1 MVAAVPAAGVEITQL
16 EVVVVRAARAAP
28 EQLLRVHLNKVV
40 VRVAREDHRAFLEV
54 LLFMLLAVVVV

>member
-1 MVAAVPAAGVEITQL
+1 MVAAVLAARVEVTQL
-16 EVVVVRAARAAP
+16 VVVVVQVVRAVG
-28 EQLLRVHLNKVV
+28 EHLLRVHLNKVV

>member
-1 MVAAVPAAGVEITQL
+1 VEVTQL
-16 EVVVVRAARAAP
+16 VVVVVQVVQVVR